1 MQQLAIL
8 WECFAFFIICL
19 FNGIVNVFSAVRP
32 VAKDFS
38 NTLFEVAAAYSL
50 SEWEYAARIGV
61 EDLQEK
67 NKRYSTLSFFAS
79 FLKFQEIYYWNNPRN
94 VLTLIVKNI
103 DS

>member
-1 MQQLAIL
+1 MQQLAIR
-8 WECFAFFIICL
+8 WECFAFFICL

-67 NKRYSTLSFFAS
+67 NKCTFKKQTILNAIFFCKLS
-79 FLKFQEIYYWNNPRN
+79 KIPRN
-94 VLTLIVKNI
+94 ILLEKSTKCINF
-103 DS
+103 